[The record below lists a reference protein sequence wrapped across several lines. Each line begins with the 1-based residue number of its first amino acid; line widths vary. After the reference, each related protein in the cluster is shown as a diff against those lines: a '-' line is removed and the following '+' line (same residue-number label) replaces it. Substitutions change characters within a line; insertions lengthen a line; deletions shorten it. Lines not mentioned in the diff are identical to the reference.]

1 MDIFSI
7 IGFLAFGTLLLGAF
21 LDGAHLAILIQPP
34 AFLNSNTIYPFGSA
48 WFRASWQDR
57 LYNKSPKNGL

>member
-21 LDGAHLAILIQPP
+21 LDGAHLAIL
-34 AFLNSNTIYPFGSA
+34 T
-48 WFRASWQDR
+48 
-57 LYNKSPKNGL
+57 